1 MIEFDLFGFQAL
13 HLVLM
18 LLRPL
23 KVLADQIVLYNLPVL
38 SQLHAVFEPLVQLL
52 ELCLVVGL
60 SLRGKI
66 SSPWLNAQAFVRDIK
81 ISEKLLDALL
91 AKLVSKRLIAAASCF
106 VCTLLTLERLH
117 VLLDLGW

>member
-1 MIEFDLFGFQAL
+1 MQ
-13 HLVLM
+13 LV
-18 LLRPL
+18 PFE
-23 KVLADQIVLYNLPVL
+23 VLANQIVLYDLPL
-38 SQLHAVFEPLVQLL
+38 LGQLHAVFESQVQLL
-52 ELCLVVGL
+52 ELCIELGL

-117 VLLDLGW
+117 VLPDLGW